1 MLLRGKRLMEEL
13 LSTLTKVKSLRVSAR
28 TLAFAFKDKKED
40 IRKIGQ
46 LLNVDHVVQRSVR
59 KAGNTLRITVQLI
72 KVSDGFHRW
81 SQAYGRAM
89 KMHAI
94 LQIQSELPN
103 GWLPHHVCDAPHSAS
118 SRPCNSSHH
127 PFGDVTVRVNSSV

>member
-59 KAGNTLRITVQLI
+59 KAGNTLRITVQLM

-94 LQIQSELPN
+94 LQIQSD
-103 GWLPHHVCDAPHSAS
+103 VAQRVASAPCLRRTPQRIVETMQLRRIILS
-118 SRPCNSSHH
+118 
-127 PFGDVTVRVNSSV
+127 GT

>member
-1 MLLRGKRLMEEL
+1 
-13 LSTLTKVKSLRVSAR
+13 VPAR

-46 LLNVDHVVQRSVR
+46 LLNVDDVVQRSVR

-94 LQIQSELPN
+94 LQIQSDVAQ
-103 GWLPHHVCDAPHSAS
+103 WVAS
-118 SRPCNSSHH
+118 EPRFATHPTAHRRDHATASRH
-127 PFGDVTVRVNSSV
+127 PFGDVTVRVNSSL